1 MNIIIDIARIIVSLA
16 ALVFLYKKYGKRK
29 EK

>member
-1 MNIIIDIARIIVSLA
+1 MNIIIDIARIIVSIA
-16 ALVFLYKKYGKRK
+16 ALAFLYKKYGKRR